1 MRKKSIKE
9 SVWFGVWL
17 RRLGSLTPTF
27 VAIPFHLGPTMTI
40 VIDPGFLLHWINFKY
55 MVTATSWVYIPTVP
69 TTIILL
75 LFVRLTIIIIINII
89 CSAFPVG
96 FLFELLLHQ
105 TFCTFSTSPQTTG
118 YLIFGFSI
126 GRGYMNSIMDM
137 WLWKKRNPCFI
148 AYLLWK
154 LNMKYNFLFLFSQEI
169 SKSRMKR
176 IGIFKKMKKKK
187 EGRKR

>member
-1 MRKKSIKE
+1 MP
-9 SVWFGVWL
+9 SVITLNL
-17 RRLGSLTPTF
+17 RGGKCNLP
-27 VAIPFHLGPTMTI
+27 
-40 VIDPGFLLHWINFKY
+40 LL
-55 MVTATSWVYIPTVP
+55 
-69 TTIILL
+69 LL
-75 LFVRLTIIIIINII
+75 LFVRL
-89 CSAFPVG
+89 FPVG
-96 FLFELLLHQ
+96 YLHELSLHH
-105 TFCTFSTSPQTTG
+105 TFCTFSTSPQMTR

-126 GRGYMNSIMDM
+126 GRGYMNSIMDT

-187 EGRKR
+187 KKEEKDSCNLFMFLNGSIQNFIINLKKANK